1 MNRLKPHSLLLC
13 SGTLSGRPF
22 SEKVAA
28 ARAGGF
34 DGITLWMEDFISAR
48 EEGLKPEDIRAYIA
62 DNGLVVGDLD
72 ALLSW
77 LPEDAGGPPANDSWA
92 NVKEQDFMDLQDAMG
107 GVSLN
112 CVHVL
117 ESPVDMDLAAKVL
130 GNLCDRLATRNM
142 ILPFEFLPR
151 TGIPDINTAY
161 ELIRRT
167 GRSNAT
173 LLFDSWHFFRGP
185 STLDDLRAIPGEHIG
200 SLQIND
206 APDEAGPDIVHET
219 MNHRLLPG
227 EGDIPLVEILQI
239 LHANGCTAPI
249 GAETFSEKF
258 RDIPAIEVG
267 KRCGD
272 ALRNILA
279 KAGHPAAG

>member
-34 DGITLWMEDFISAR
+34 DGITLWMEDLVSAR
-48 EEGLKPEDIRAYIA
+48 EEGLKSEDMRSYIA
-62 DNGLVVGDLD
+62 DNGLVAGDLD

-77 LPEDAGGPPANDSWA
+77 LPEDAGGPPADDPWTIVN
-92 NVKEQDFMDLQDAMG
+92 EQDFMDLQDAMG

-112 CVHVL
+112 CVHAL
-117 ESPVDMDLAAKVL
+117 ESPVNMDLAADAL
-130 GNLCDRLATRNM
+130 GGLCDRLANRDM
-142 ILPFEFLPR
+142 IVTVEFLPWA
-151 TGIPDINTAY
+151 GIPDINTAY
-161 ELIRRT
+161 ELISKT
-167 GRSNAT
+167 GRSNAAI
-173 LLFDSWHFFRGP
+173 LFDTWHFFRGP
-185 STLDDLRAIPGEHIG
+185 STLDDLRAIPGERIG

-206 APDEAGPDIVHET
+206 APDEAGPDIIQET
-219 MNHRLLPG
+219 MNHRLMPG

-249 GAETFSEKF
+249 GAEIFSETF

-272 ALRNILA
+272 ALRNVLA